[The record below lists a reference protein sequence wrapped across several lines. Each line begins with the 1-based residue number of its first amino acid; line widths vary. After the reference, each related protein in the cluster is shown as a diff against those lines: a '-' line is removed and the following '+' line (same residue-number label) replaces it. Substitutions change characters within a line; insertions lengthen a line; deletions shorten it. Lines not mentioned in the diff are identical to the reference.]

1 MYGQNIK
8 RKRKSFPRFAAK
20 KVTIPKRLSSF
31 CDFSPKKPVNLYI
44 FDITVCMA
52 PTETSIENSSEDDS
66 SNKNKKEKVY
76 GIPIPEVVKVVLV
89 ELDCW

>member
-1 MYGQNIK
+1 
-8 RKRKSFPRFAAK
+8 
-20 KVTIPKRLSSF
+20 
-31 CDFSPKKPVNLYI
+31 
-44 FDITVCMA
+44 MA

-76 GIPIPEVVKVVLV
+76 GIPIPKVVKVVLV